1 MNVSAQHDQILI
13 KFKSGATAL
22 DIQSLMNEISA
33 QPLDFSGLSGVHKW
47 QLPSQYPITTM
58 FGTTLYSPLDI
69 LELTVGKAIV
79 QGVDLNYQGGPN
91 PYGTSFY
98 GNYFNLPDYNPLYD
112 CSAYPGHIL
121 ASGLGDKHVRI
132 AIIDT
137 GIDDENMP
145 DLFGS
150 RIASS
155 YDFIEDKPSS
165 VIDENGHGTQVA
177 GIITGMA
184 YVSDLYNVDLLELK
198 ALDGSGSGDLY
209 DIIEAIEYAVENGAN
224 IINCSFGYSPLN
236 GDHYSNL
243 FHQVLEEASSHG
255 ILIIAASGN
264 DNNDLD
270 NIKYYPGSYTDIPNL
285 IKVGASKCDG
295 STTSFGSFGYQ
306 SVELAGPGVHILCPS
321 INGRWLYKEGTS
333 FAAPIVTG
341 VAMQFASTMSS
352 FNAGA
357 IKNALIQQAIPSP
370 SFSGLTQ
377 SGAIV
382 NIVNPNL
389 NDDFNT
395 KTVLSTAIQ
404 DLEAPQFSVF
414 PNPFDGGFTAEISF
428 DRLEEGTINLVL
440 RDITNRPVWKGVQE
454 LAGGKAA
461 FNFQDGGRLPAGF
474 YTLEYHSRNQSGRSQ
489 LIKQ

>member
-352 FNAGA
+352 FNAG
-357 IKNALIQQAIPSP
+357 
-370 SFSGLTQ
+370 
-377 SGAIV
+377 
-382 NIVNPNL
+382 
-389 NDDFNT
+389 
-395 KTVLSTAIQ
+395 
-404 DLEAPQFSVF
+404 
-414 PNPFDGGFTAEISF
+414 
-428 DRLEEGTINLVL
+428 
-440 RDITNRPVWKGVQE
+440 
-454 LAGGKAA
+454 
-461 FNFQDGGRLPAGF
+461 
-474 YTLEYHSRNQSGRSQ
+474 
-489 LIKQ
+489 